1 MLVDASSVPATDL
14 HLVNG
19 SAIILGPTSIGT
31 SQISIRY
38 EHARVS
44 SESPG
49 SVLFNISGTGAGF
62 THVESSAP
70 YTLLGDKNKRAGLK
84 YKAWSPDA
92 GVYKLTVTA
101 FAAAAGSGEVLKII
115 QTTLTI
121 QDGEDPKASIDG
133 QTPATSSNHDDS
145 DANTGDLHMAV
156 ISLVVTLAMVATT
169 IGVVRQRH
177 RQRLSALGL
186 DWDDQGNPDGV
197 DSVNH
202 DFADPA
208 SKMDADFVLGGS
220 RLQNASAHII

>member
-133 QTPATSSNHDDS
+133 QTPATSGNHDDS

-156 ISLVVTLAMVATT
+156 VSLVVALAMVATT
-169 IGVVRQRH
+169 IGVVRHRH
-177 RQRLSALGL
+177 RQRLAALGL

-208 SKMDADFVLGGS
+208 SKMDADHVLGGS